1 MDFFNKIS
9 NMASDTYKKTSE
21 KTSKL
26 AKETKLKM
34 KINENKSKIDDIY
47 NDIGKI
53 VYQKHIR
60 EEDISIEEDLSS
72 YCKQIDE
79 LSKEIIEYQ
88 NSILILKQ
96 KKICNNCYMEIQKDA
111 RYCPNCGA
119 EQPKLDEKET
129 DQKEDEKEEEAHI
142 EEAEKEK
149 TNKKDEE

>member
-53 VYQKHIR
+53 VYQKHI
-60 EEDISIEEDLSS
+60 IKLKNKCLIFITVLLIVLFIKSI
-72 YCKQIDE
+72 
-79 LSKEIIEYQ
+79 
-88 NSILILKQ
+88 
-96 KKICNNCYMEIQKDA
+96 
-111 RYCPNCGA
+111 
-119 EQPKLDEKET
+119 
-129 DQKEDEKEEEAHI
+129 
-142 EEAEKEK
+142 
-149 TNKKDEE
+149 

>member
-60 EEDISIEEDLSS
+60 EEEISIEEDLSS

-88 NSILILKQ
+88 NSILVLKQ
-96 KKICNNCYMEIQKDA
+96 KKICSNCYMEIQNDA
-111 RYCPNCGA
+111 KYCPNCGA
-119 EQPKLDEKET
+119 EQPKVNENET
-129 DQKEDEKEEEAHI
+129 KIEKEETIAVEKANET
-142 EEAEKEK
+142 EELKDSNQ
-149 TNKKDEE
+149 NK